1 MKRTT
6 DEPEKLA
13 ALASAQYEHV
23 PDAQILSPAYRKN
36 LR

>member
-23 PDAQILSPAYRKN
+23 PGAQVLGPAHRKS